1 MAGALRGGG
10 EEAEVTSRLGRTD
23 REILALAIPAL
34 GALAIDPLLTLAD
47 TAFVARLGTVE
58 LAALG
63 VDTAI
68 LGFAFFAFNFLAYV
82 LTPLVARALGAGRV
96 EEARR
101 WVGDALLLAVVLG
114 VAVSAVLEVTAPFFV
129 DLMGASGPVSDPA
142 VSYLRIRA
150 LATPAV
156 LVVTVGHGA
165 FRGHKDTRTPLKVAL
180 GVNLANLVLDPLL
193 IFTAGWGLEGAAV
206 ATVIAQYLGAVWFL
220 RLIKKQE
227 MAARPRGLRASLPS
241 LLDLGRNGVL
251 LTMRSG
257 FLLAALTVA
266 AAVATR
272 LGPAEIAAHQ
282 LVAQVFLLS
291 ALLADS
297 FAIAAQA
304 LVADTAGRGDLGA
317 LHALNRRLVLWGV
330 VAGLILMVA
339 VGVGRFALAPL
350 ASDEVVATLAVDA
363 AGVVALAEPAAAVL
377 FVGDGIFLGLLALGA
392 MVVSTGAGSLVAVAL
407 MLWTPLG
414 DTVNGIWWALAAM
427 LMVRGLVLLAGYKRS
442 ASTAVRS

>member
-1 MAGALRGGG
+1 MTRG
-10 EEAEVTSRLGRTD
+10 LGPAD
-23 REILALAIPAL
+23 REILGLAIPAL

-47 TAFVARLGTVE
+47 TAFVARLGTLE

-82 LTPLVARALGAGRV
+82 VTPLVARALGKGSP

-114 VAVSAVLEVTAPFFV
+114 VFVSVVLELAAPLLV
-129 DLMGASGPVSDPA
+129 DLMGAGGEVAEPA

-156 LVVTVGHGA
+156 LVVTAGHGA
-165 FRGHKDTRTPLKVAL
+165 FRGHKDTRTPLKVAV
-180 GVNLANLVLDPLL
+180 GVNVINLVLDPIL
-193 IFTAGWGLEGAAV
+193 IFTFGWGLEGAAW
-206 ATVIAQYLGAVWFL
+206 ATVLAQYIGAVWFL
-220 RLIKKQE
+220 RLISGRD

-241 LLDLGRNGVL
+241 LLDLGRSGAL
-251 LTMRSG
+251 LTTRTG
-257 FLLAALTVA
+257 LLLLALTVA
-266 AAVATR
+266 ASVATR

-304 LVADTAGRGDLGA
+304 MVGDTAARGDLDE
-317 LHALNRRLVLWGV
+317 LDALNRRLAGWGF
-330 VAGLILMVA
+330 VAGIILMVA
-339 VGVGRFALAPL
+339 VGLGRYGLEFL
-350 ASDEVVATLAVDA
+350 ASEQVVADLAIDA
-363 AGVVALAEPAAAVL
+363 AGVVALAEPLAAVL
-377 FVGDGIFLGLLALGA
+377 FVGDGIFLGLLALGT
-392 MVVSTGAGSLVAVAL
+392 MVVSTGAGSVVAVAL
-407 MLWTPLG
+407 MLFTPLG
-414 DTVNGIWWALAAM
+414 HSVEGIWWALAAM
-427 LMVRGLVLLAGYKRS
+427 LVVRGLVLLGGYRRS
-442 ASTAVRS
+442 AVTAVRS

>member
-1 MAGALRGGG
+1 
-10 EEAEVTSRLGRTD
+10 VTSRFGPTD
-23 REILALAIPAL
+23 KEILGLAIPAL

-47 TAFVARLGTVE
+47 TAFVARLGTID

-82 LTPLVARALGAGRV
+82 VTPLVARAVGRGRV

-114 VAVSAVLEVTAPFFV
+114 VVVSIVLEVAAPVFV
-129 DLMGASGPVSDPA
+129 DLMGAGPEVAGPA
-142 VSYLRIRA
+142 ISYLRIRA

-156 LVVTVGHGA
+156 LVVTAGHGA
-165 FRGHKDTRTPLKVAL
+165 FRGHKDTKTPLKVAV

-193 IFTAGWGLEGAAV
+193 IFGFGWGLEGAAI

-220 RLIKKQE
+220 RLIIGND
-227 MAARPRGLRASLPS
+227 MAARPRGLKASLPS
-241 LLDLGRNGVL
+241 LLDLGRNGAL
-251 LTMRSG
+251 LTVRTG
-257 FLLAALTVA
+257 LLLITLTVA
-266 AAVATR
+266 ASVATR

-304 LVADTAGRGDLGA
+304 MVGDVAGRGDVDELN
-317 LHALNRRLVLWGV
+317 ALNRRLVFWGF
-330 VAGLILMVA
+330 VAGLILMVG
-339 VGVGRFALAPL
+339 VGVGRFGLEWL
-350 ASDEVVATLAVDA
+350 ASDEVVADLAVSA
-363 AGVVALAEPAAAVL
+363 GGVVALAEPVAAVL
-377 FVGDGIFLGLLALGA
+377 FVGDGIFLGLLALGT
-392 MVVSTGAGSLVAVAL
+392 MVVSTGAGGMVAL
-407 MLWTPLG
+407 ALLLLSPLG
-414 DTVNGIWWALAAM
+414 DSVVGIWWALALM
-427 LMVRGLVLLAGYKRS
+427 LAVRGLVLAAGYRRS
-442 ASTAVRS
+442 ALTAVRS